1 MPVDKFRRMSDAKTK
16 DTGVSLT
23 YINNNYIRSD
33 GSTPVSGSINMN
45 GNTLFNLSNPENLQ
59 DAATKK
65 YVDNLIAEN
74 VGEGNISGGG
84 SPFFKENDNFKATN
98 TINMA
103 YNKLLNLHKPIEPYD
118 AATKDYVDYY
128 VKKNLDERPH
138 IIAVSTNYCGDLI
151 EGKYQFSFGG
161 SACRETGFLMPHSGR
176 IKKIEVILNGWL
188 YDRKN
193 EELVNDFIS
202 KVTNKHFFSI
212 MLFKKDTF
220 VRIGE
225 LTSDE
230 ITLGKIKCNYTM
242 DKVSLKK
249 QLCFLPIDN
258 DFKNYQLSEGDYIN
272 IRSEKTLAIEDTP
285 LDVHGVK
292 MFYLIT
298 FLVEL
303 DPL

>member
-1 MPVDKFRRMSDAKTK
+1 MSDTKTK

-33 GSTPVSGSINMN
+33 GSTSITGSIDMG
-45 GNTLFNLSNPENLQ
+45 GNTLYNVRGPVNP
-59 DAATKK
+59 DD
-65 YVDNLIAEN
+65 V
-74 VGEGNISGGG
+74 V
-84 SPFFKENDNFKATN
+84 
-98 TINMA
+98 
-103 YNKLLNLHKPIEPYD
+103 
-118 AATKDYVDYY
+118 TKDYADNN
-128 VKKNLDERPH
+128 KRKH
-138 IIAVSTNYCGDLI
+138 IIAVYTNYCGDLI

-161 SACRETGFLMPHSGR
+161 SACKETGFLMPHSGR
-176 IKKIEVILNGWL
+176 IKKIEVRLNGWL
-188 YDRKN
+188 HG
-193 EELVNDFIS
+193 ELANDLVS
-202 KVTNKHFFSI
+202 RKVTNGHFFSI
-212 MLFKKDTF
+212 MLFKENTA
-220 VRIGE
+220 VRSGE

-249 QLCFLPIDN
+249 QLCFLPIYN

-272 IRSEKTLAIEDTP
+272 IRSEKTLAIEDE
-285 LDVHGVK
+285 